1 MNDDV
6 KFLLSQ
12 RTSVVWFLLVAA
24 TGLSWSMG
32 SGLWSADPGNAG
44 LLSTVLIRDP
54 LLHGGARGGHDI
66 AARDR
71 PVVRSRVLDDPG
83 ALLAGGVSKLGGFYA
98 RHIDCALRRPC
109 FFPANAE

>member
-44 LLSTVLIRDP
+44 LLSTVLIGVAFIKVRFVIRYFMEVREAGTILRLVTD
-54 LLHGGARGGHDI
+54 LWCVAVCLTILALYWQ
-66 AARDR
+66 
-71 PVVRSRVLDDPG
+71 VV
-83 ALLAGGVSKLGGFYA
+83 
-98 RHIDCALRRPC
+98 
-109 FFPANAE
+109 